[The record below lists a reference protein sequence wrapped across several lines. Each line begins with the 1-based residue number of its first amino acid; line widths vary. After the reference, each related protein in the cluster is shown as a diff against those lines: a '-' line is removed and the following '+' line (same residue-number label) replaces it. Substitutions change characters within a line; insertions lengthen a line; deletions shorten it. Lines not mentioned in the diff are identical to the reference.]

1 MPGSPQSRPPQNPPT
16 PDGMPDAYRVIGRD
30 VDVETEVQ
38 RSRFLARLRRVE
50 DEDSARDVIAR
61 ARREHRAARHHCTAF
76 VIGPRGRLQR
86 SNDDGEP
93 AGTAGAPMLETL
105 CGRGVSD
112 VVAVVT
118 RYFGGIKLGTGGLVR
133 AYGDAVTA
141 ALDAAGTRTRL
152 SVEYRTATV
161 AAADA
166 GRLENELRAG
176 GLRIAAVDYGVGPG
190 GADAALTVAVP
201 ADDAPGFGALIA
213 SRTGGSAAVEPAGHG
228 WVDGDG

>member
-1 MPGSPQSRPPQNPPT
+1 MPGNPAQYAAG
-16 PDGMPDAYRVIGRD
+16 PDGVPDTYLVIGRD
-30 VDVETEVQ
+30 IDVETEVQ

-50 DEDSARDVIAR
+50 DEEAARAVIAQ

-118 RYFGGIKLGTGGLVR
+118 RYFGGIRLGTGGLVR

-141 ALDAAGTRTRL
+141 ALGAAGTRTRMR
-152 SVEYRTATV
+152 VEYRTATV
-161 AAADA
+161 TAADA
-166 GRLENELRAG
+166 GRLENELRAD
-176 GLRIAAVDYGVGPG
+176 GLHIAAVDYGVGFG
-190 GADAALTVAVP
+190 GAGAAVTVAVP
-201 ADDAPGFGALIA
+201 ADDPSGFDELIA
-213 SRTGGSAAVEPAGHG
+213 SRTGGRAAVEPAGHG
-228 WVDGDG
+228 WVDRDG